1 MPAEKNKISASFLI
15 STADVV
21 VDVDDD
27 DAVDSVI
34 DLILLIEVIASR
46 LGLQKSCGRGIDGS
60 LV

>member
-21 VDVDDD
+21 VVF
-27 DAVDSVI
+27 AVDSAI
-34 DLILLIEVIASR
+34 DSIFLLIEVIASR

>member
-1 MPAEKNKISASFLI
+1 MPAEKNKISASLLI

-21 VDVDDD
+21 V
-27 DAVDSVI
+27 AVDSAI

-46 LGLQKSCGRGIDGS
+46 LGLQKSCGRVIDGS